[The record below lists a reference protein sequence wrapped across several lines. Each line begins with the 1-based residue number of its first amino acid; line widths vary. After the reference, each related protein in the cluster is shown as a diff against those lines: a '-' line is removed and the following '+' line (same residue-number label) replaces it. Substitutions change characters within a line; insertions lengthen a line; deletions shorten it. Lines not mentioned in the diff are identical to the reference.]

1 MSARP
6 APGTPEEAIYE
17 RLLPAMSRAGRQ
29 VDLDACAELATVIQ
43 AQGHRSR
50 LARTMARA
58 LGLDPAF
65 LPRRRTS

>member
-6 APGTPEEAIYE
+6 ARGSPEEAIYQ

-29 VDLDACAELATVIQ
+29 VDVDACAELASVIQ
-43 AQGHRSR
+43 TQGHRSR
-50 LARTMARA
+50 PARTLARA

-65 LPRRRTS
+65 LPRRRT